1 MKLVNHPISLPSDEK
16 FGLFF
21 AFVFSFVA
29 IVSTVFY
36 GNVVLGVIAALLC
49 LAFLITA
56 FVKPSALRGL
66 NKSWAYLGLLIGMI
80 VSPIVLGVMYFGMFT
95 PLAAILRLKGRDEL
109 RLRTNKQET
118 YWIKRDP
125 VGPSPESFKEQH

>member
-1 MKLVNHPISLPSDEK
+1 MTLFNHPITLPSDRK

-21 AFVFSFVA
+21 TAVFVIVA
-29 IVSTVFY
+29 IVSAVFY
-36 GNVVLGVIAALLC
+36 GNVILAVISAVVGLV
-49 LAFLITA
+49 FLIATL
-56 FVKPSALRGL
+56 VKPSALRGL

-109 RLRTNKQET
+109 RLKNNKQET
-118 YWIKRDP
+118 YWIKRNP